1 MGRLKWKDPLS
12 SEGWGFSELWWH
24 HFTTTWARVRPYLIK
39 ERNGIAESC
48 VTSVFNHL
56 RNCHTVFKLARS
68 FYIPVCV
75 YEDSILSTSSPTLIL
90 LSDSSHLHGYEVVC
104 ISLWFWFGFPWWLM
118 MLYIFSCA
126 NWPFTVHFSEMP
138 IYNSSFAHFKVR
150 LSYCWVVRVLYI
162 F

>member
-1 MGRLKWKDPLS
+1 MMAPLHYYLGQ
-12 SEGWGFSELWWH
+12 SETISH
-24 HFTTTWARVRPYLIK
+24 KRK
-39 ERNGIAESC
+39 EWNCWVMRNLC
-48 VTSVFNHL
+48 VQSFED
-56 RNCHTVFKLARS
+56 CHTVFKLARS
-68 FYIPVCV
+68 FHIPVCV

-118 MLYIFSCA
+118 MLYIFSCV

-138 IYNSSFAHFKVR
+138 INNSSFAHFKVR
-150 LSYCWVVRVLYI
+150 LSYYWVVSVLYI